1 MNDLIVVI
9 NAGSAT
15 VKFALYAVCDNGTAA
30 RLFNRGSAEFNA
42 AGARFNVVDEHNAVV
57 VNESIATGSGQ
68 ALDVHVLLDHVLHWL
83 KTYSGESIVALG
95 HRVVHGGD
103 AFSEPILLTDAILL
117 QLETYVALAPLHQPF
132 NLAAISEMRKLWPD
146 IPHVACF
153 DTAFHQTQPRVA
165 RMFGLPLAYFEQGL
179 KRYGFH
185 GLSYEFIASVLPEY
199 LDERADGRII
209 VAHLGSG
216 ASLCAML
223 RRRSVAT
230 TMGFTALDGL
240 LMGTRCGNIDPGVI
254 LYLMNEKKLNSQQ
267 VTDLLYRRSGLLGV
281 SGISAD
287 MRELLASR
295 SERAAEAIEL
305 FVYGAARQLGGLIA
319 TLGGLD
325 ALIFTGG
332 MGAYSAPI
340 RQRICALS
348 QWAGIKLSQASNTI
362 HGPCISA
369 DESPVSVWVI
379 PTDEERIIAS
389 HTLKLIGGA

>member
-165 RMFGLPLAYFEQGL
+165 RIFGLPLAYFEQGL

-332 MGAYSAPI
+332 IGAYSAPI

-369 DESPVSVWVI
+369 DASPVSVWVI
-379 PTDEERIIAS
+379 PTDEERIIAG